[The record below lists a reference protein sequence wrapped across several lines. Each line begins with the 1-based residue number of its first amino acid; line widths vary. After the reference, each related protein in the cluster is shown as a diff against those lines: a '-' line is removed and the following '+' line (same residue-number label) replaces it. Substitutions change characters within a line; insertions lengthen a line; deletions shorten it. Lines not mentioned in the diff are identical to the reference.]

1 MKDFH
6 IMGEAWRCKTTLG
19 GMLRSIDTKV
29 YFTRVESVDQAGRAP
44 LNGINPREMNS
55 SFE

>member
-44 LNGINPREMNS
+44 LYEWDKP
-55 SFE
+55 